1 MAEEQT
7 KITYVY
13 VQGQISPGALG
24 TLHARLSAQ
33 DTLRA
38 NLERDTS
45 DLRCEGTQLV
55 HHGIYCGLQRR
66 HFPFD
71 LNLDL
76 TRQVS
81 LCNRSRDRGDRP
93 YLIR

>member
-1 MAEEQT
+1 MAEDQT

-13 VQGQISPGALG
+13 VQGQIGPGALG

-33 DTLRA
+33 NTLRT

-55 HHGIYCGLQRR
+55 HH
-66 HFPFD
+66 
-71 LNLDL
+71 
-76 TRQVS
+76 
-81 LCNRSRDRGDRP
+81 
-93 YLIR
+93 